1 MRRRGPQRQR
11 AGLSQMLGGGIKVL
25 IRLSA
30 RGPRVGVIWKSRH
43 GDSSDLL
50 DIDAPRCGGGWAV
63 WPGFL
68 RGVKQGHRV
77 ALRSTLALVSVFSL
91 TACTGPG
98 SILDPRG
105 PGARTVEGLWWLLFW
120 ISVAVLLVVLALLG
134 YSLRRRPRPPTDNPE
149 TPGSTPAW
157 GRPFVII
164 TGFVVPAII
173 LIAVLAVSLG
183 DLAAL
188 SGFGPG
194 RTRVEVTGHMWWWAV
209 RYPNGAVTAN
219 EIHIPVGEPV
229 EFELTSADVIHS
241 FWIPT
246 LHPKRD
252 MIPGRSNLL
261 TLQADEPGRYWGAC
275 AEFCGLQ
282 HARMVVYV
290 VADPEFDQWLEVQ
303 RSPAVEPSGNAER
316 GREVFLESTCVGCHT
331 IRGTPADATLGPD
344 LTHLADREKLFA
356 GVVDNTRENLE
367 RLITDPQSVK
377 PGVAMPPTSL
387 EESDLEALLDYLES
401 LR

>member
-1 MRRRGPQRQR
+1 MTGFRSHLR
-11 AGLSQMLGGGIKVL
+11 ALLRI
-25 IRLSA
+25 A
-30 RGPRVGVIWKSRH
+30 RW
-43 GDSSDLL
+43 
-50 DIDAPRCGGGWAV
+50 
-63 WPGFL
+63 
-68 RGVKQGHRV
+68 
-77 ALRSTLALVSVFSL
+77 STLAWTSL
-91 TACTGPG
+91 LIAACSGPG
-98 SILDPRG
+98 SLLDPRG
-105 PGARTVEGLWWLLFW
+105 PGARRVEGLWWLMFW

-134 YSLRRRPRPPTDNPE
+134 YSLRRRISGPADTGMDTSEE
-149 TPGSTPAW
+149 TPVW

-164 TGFVVPAII
+164 SGFVAPAII
-173 LIAVLAVSLG
+173 LIGVLAVSLG

-188 SGFGPG
+188 NDLGPS
-194 RTRVEVTGHMWWWAV
+194 RVRIEVTGHMWWWEA
-209 RYPNGAVTAN
+209 RYPDGAVTAN

-229 EFELTSADVIHS
+229 EFQLTSADVIHS
-241 FWIPT
+241 FWIPV

-261 TLQADEPGRYWGAC
+261 TLQADEPGRYWGQC

-282 HARMVVYV
+282 HAGMVVYII
-290 VADPEFDQWLEVQ
+290 ADPDFDQWLENQQ
-303 RSPAVEPSGNAER
+303 RPAIEPLDNAER
-316 GREVFLESTCVGCHT
+316 GRDVFMQSTCVGCHT
-331 IRGTPADATLGPD
+331 IRGTTADATIGPD

-356 GVVDNTRENLE
+356 GDLNNTRESLE